1 MTRKFLID
9 TDTASDDAVALVMAL
24 REPTVTV
31 EAVTVVAGN
40 VPLDQAVQNAVYTV
54 ELCGSEVPV
63 YAGRHAPLMRDLQTA
78 EDVHGKDGMGN
89 IGLPLSGRDPAG
101 TGAIDVIIETII
113 GSPGKITL
121 VTLGPLTNVAI
132 ALLREP
138 GIADAVEHCYVMGGA
153 GSGPGNVT
161 QLAEFNFWA
170 DPEAARLV
178 MRSGMP
184 LTQVGWDISVASA
197 TFDAAAAT
205 EMRACGPLGEFSV
218 DIQAVLDTFAREVS
232 GVAGFDLADPM
243 AMAVA
248 IDPSIATSERLHV
261 AVLIGDDIG
270 RGKDVID
277 WHGVTGL
284 EPNVDVVTRVPRE
297 TFVEMLHRLLTG

>member
-40 VPLDQAVQNAVYTV
+40 VPVDQAVQNALYTV

-89 IGLPLSGRDPAG
+89 IGLPLSGRNPAG
-101 TGAIDVIIETII
+101 TGAVDVIIETII
-113 GSPGKITL
+113 GSPGEITL

-138 GIADAVEHCYVMGGA
+138 GITLLDSPSRTSVR
-153 GSGPGNVT
+153 SPS
-161 QLAEFNFWA
+161 QL
-170 DPEAARLV
+170 
-178 MRSGMP
+178 MKS
-184 LTQVGWDISVASA
+184 AS
-197 TFDAAAAT
+197 
-205 EMRACGPLGEFSV
+205 
-218 DIQAVLDTFAREVS
+218 
-232 GVAGFDLADPM
+232 
-243 AMAVA
+243 
-248 IDPSIATSERLHV
+248 PSTTV
-261 AVLIGDDIG
+261 
-270 RGKDVID
+270 K
-277 WHGVTGL
+277 
-284 EPNVDVVTRVPRE
+284 
-297 TFVEMLHRLLTG
+297 

>member
-1 MTRKFLID
+1 VTRKFLID

-31 EAVTVVAGN
+31 EAITVVAGN
-40 VPLDQAVQNAVYTV
+40 VPLDQAVQNALYTV
-54 ELCGSEVPV
+54 ELCGSNVPV
-63 YAGRHAPLMRDLQTA
+63 HAGRDAPLMRDLQTA
-78 EDVHGKDGMGN
+78 EDVHGEDGMGD

-101 TGAIDVIIETII
+101 PGAVDVIIETIM
-113 GSPGKITL
+113 GSPGEITL
-121 VTLGPLTNVAI
+121 VTLGPLSNIAI

-161 QLAEFNFWA
+161 QLAEFNYWV

-197 TFDAAAAT
+197 TFDASAAA
-205 EMRACGPLGEFSV
+205 ELRACGPLGEFSV

-248 IDPSIATSERLHV
+248 IDPSIATSERRHV

-284 EPNVDVVTRVPRE
+284 EPNVNVVTQLPRK
-297 TFVEMLHRLLTG
+297 TFVEMLHRLVAG